1 MARYAA
7 LPFLTT
13 TCIIGHVTSNIGRS
27 APRGRRPRP
36 LAPAFALFGS
46 PTRSGILVL
55 LALLGDSYPR
65 ELSRLLDAGLFA
77 VQSAVDALEREG
89 VISTRLIGRTRRV
102 ALNPRFYGAEELR
115 RFLLKASAGR
125 RELIEA
131 AASVRR
137 RPRRREKP
145 L

>member
-1 MARYAA
+1 M
-7 LPFLTT
+7 PFRQT
-13 TCIIGHVTSNIGRS
+13 TCNIGHVTSNIGRQV
-27 APRGRRPRP
+27 AKGRRPQRLTP
-36 LAPAFALFGS
+36 GFALFGN

-65 ELSRLLDAGLFA
+65 ELARLLGTGLFG

-89 VISTRLIGRTRRV
+89 AISTRLVGRTRRV
-102 ALNPRFYGAEELR
+102 ALNPRFYGADELQQL
-115 RFLLKASAGR
+115 LLKVSAGR
-125 RELIEA
+125 RELLDA

-137 RPRRREKP
+137 RPRRRGKA